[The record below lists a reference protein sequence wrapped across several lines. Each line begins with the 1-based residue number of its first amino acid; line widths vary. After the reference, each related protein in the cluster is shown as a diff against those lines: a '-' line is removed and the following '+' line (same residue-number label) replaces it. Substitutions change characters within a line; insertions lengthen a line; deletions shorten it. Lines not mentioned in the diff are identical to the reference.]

1 MRQILR
7 CGCGCEEIERTFT
20 ARNGVG
26 KEARKAHVV
35 GQLRTF
41 AVSSARFSTHDSVVS
56 HESITEG
63 RPTTRILV
71 STYADSRDTRSTDSW
86 LDSVARNPV
95 VQTLGAMLVISTFTW
110 ASVFIGLS
118 GLFIL
123 APPLLNPPWALVT
136 SVYAHAGPGHL
147 LSNAVIVV
155 LAGSFVA
162 WSTTRLRFHLFF
174 ITTGALA
181 GVAEVLIGGLFGPPT
196 AVLGASG
203 AAFALVGYVLT
214 GNPASV
220 AVLDQL
226 RVPPRVLLV
235 IVAVVAGALTIAFSA
250 PGSALIAHLTG
261 AILGL
266 VAGRFRVLRVPS
278 HRR

>member
-1 MRQILR
+1 M
-7 CGCGCEEIERTFT
+7 
-20 ARNGVG
+20 
-26 KEARKAHVV
+26 
-35 GQLRTF
+35 
-41 AVSSARFSTHDSVVS
+41 SS
-56 HESITEG
+56 
-63 RPTTRILV
+63 
-71 STYADSRDTRSTDSW
+71 YADSLDTRTSDSW
-86 LDSVARNPV
+86 LGSIAENPI
-95 VQTLGAMLVISTFTW
+95 VQTLGAMLVVSTLTW
-110 ASVFIGLS
+110 ASVLVGLS

-147 LSNAVIVV
+147 LSNAIIIV

-181 GVAEVLIGGLFGPPT
+181 GVAEVLVGGVLGQPT

-203 AAFALVGYVLT
+203 AAFALVGYVIA
-214 GNPASV
+214 GNPAS
-220 AVLDQL
+220 AAALARL

-235 IVAVVAGALTIAFSA
+235 VVAVVAGALTIAFSA

-266 VAGRFRVLRVPS
+266 VAGRFQVLRVPS
-278 HRR
+278 QRR